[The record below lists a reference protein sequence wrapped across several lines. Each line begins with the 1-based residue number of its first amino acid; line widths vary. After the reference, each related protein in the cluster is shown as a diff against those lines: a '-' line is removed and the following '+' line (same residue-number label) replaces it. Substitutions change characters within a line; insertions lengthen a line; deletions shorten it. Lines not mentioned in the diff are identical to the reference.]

1 MALDLD
7 TWLKLANFAL
17 ALAAIIF
24 TWFATR
30 RKDLDKRLYDGSKR
44 MDAHDLKI
52 QKLEQQIED
61 LPTKGEFHDL
71 NIGIERMNGNVKAI
85 LTQMDALAASQG
97 RMERTLGGHEK
108 FLRDLKFP
116 KVPQQ

>member
-1 MALDLD
+1 MALDLE
-7 TWLKLANFAL
+7 TGLKLANFAL

-61 LPTKGEFHDL
+61 LKKDED
-71 NIGIERMNGNVKAI
+71 IEKE
-85 LTQMDALAASQG
+85 L
-97 RMERTLGGHEK
+97 EE
-108 FLRDLKFP
+108 LKS
-116 KVPQQ
+116 KKDSE